1 MNRIDQTFVRLKK
14 EGRKALIGYL
24 TAGFP
29 NKESL
34 SRLVPLLE
42 AAGLDI
48 LELGIPF
55 SDPIADGP
63 TIQRSSQVA
72 LEKGSTLP
80 WVLDEVAT
88 LRSLVRLPLVFMSYC
103 NPILAM
109 GAEKFFKRARQSG
122 VDGLIVPDLIPE
134 ESKLFDAAAQKE
146 GIHLIYMVAPTN
158 DRARIQFIASKTRG
172 FLYAVSLTG
181 VTGART
187 ALSHE
192 LPQFLK
198 TTRQVSNVPLAVGFG
213 LSTPAQVKEVAQH
226 ADGVIVGS
234 ALIKQVE
241 KSENSGYQDAA
252 GFVRSLR
259 QSLDQLTSPPRK
271 DGAYAA

>member
-1 MNRIDQTFVRLKK
+1 MNRIDQTFLRLKN

-34 SRLVPLLE
+34 SRLLPLME

-72 LEKGSTLP
+72 LEKGATLS

-88 LRSLVRLPLVFMSYC
+88 LRSLVRLPLVFMSYS

-109 GAEKFFKRARQSG
+109 GADKFFKRARQSG
-122 VDGLIVPDLIPE
+122 VDGVIIPDLIPE
-134 ESKLFDAAAQKE
+134 ESKLFDAAADKE
-146 GIHLIYMVAPTN
+146 GIHLIYLVAPTS
-158 DRARIQFIASKTRG
+158 DRSRIQMIASKTRG

-187 ALSHE
+187 GLSRE

-198 TTRQVSNVPLAVGFG
+198 VARQVSKVPLAVGFG

-234 ALIKQVE
+234 ALIKQIE
-241 KSENSGYQDAA
+241 KSEASGFQDAA
-252 GFVRSLR
+252 AFVRSLR
-259 QSLDQLTSPPRK
+259 HSLDQLAAPPRK
-271 DGAYAA
+271 DGSYAA